1 MEGNEEELEK
11 KHLYLLKIK
20 VYIKLIFKEMYNLS
34 ICPIDPLSLISK
46 NVSRSNNRNFIY
58 LIYF

>member
-1 MEGNEEELEK
+1 MEGNEEELKK

-34 ICPIDPLSLISK
+34 ICPIDPLPLISK
-46 NVSRSNNRNFIY
+46 NVSRSNNRILFI
-58 LIYF
+58 

>member
-20 VYIKLIFKEMYNLS
+20 VYIKLIFKEMYLS
-34 ICPIDPLSLISK
+34 ICPIDPLPLISK

>member
-46 NVSRSNNRNFIY
+46 NVSRSNNRILFI
-58 LIYF
+58 